1 MLRPQGP
8 GSPQSVYTWGR
19 ESVGG
24 SPSCEAH
31 VLPARAR
38 LRVMEE
44 QDQTVETESTDRPQA
59 APAMPG
65 QPADPPTQTLGPW
78 LWLQEEKGAFFR
90 GDISSCSFMFPACSA
105 QRAESP
111 EPVSPERQAPAPEQT
126 AHPWPWA
133 LEQPHGQDSLSHSLL
148 SLRTQPCL
156 PGQLPEERSPRSQ
169 TRPGV
174 FAHTVPFI
182 TYSAL

>member
-1 MLRPQGP
+1 MLGPQGP
-8 GSPQSVYTWGR
+8 GSPRSVYMWGR

-44 QDQTVETESTDRPQA
+44 QGQRVETESIDRPQA

-78 LWLQEEKGAFFR
+78 LWL
-90 GDISSCSFMFPACSA
+90 
-105 QRAESP
+105 
-111 EPVSPERQAPAPEQT
+111 
-126 AHPWPWA
+126 
-133 LEQPHGQDSLSHSLL
+133 
-148 SLRTQPCL
+148 
-156 PGQLPEERSPRSQ
+156 
-169 TRPGV
+169 
-174 FAHTVPFI
+174 
-182 TYSAL
+182 